1 MLKIVFSSKF
11 KRDFKRSKKQH
22 RNIAEFEKVLKLLVS
37 GKKLPESYRDHS
49 LTGNY
54 ADYRE
59 CQIEPDWLLVYKI
72 DNDKIE
78 LLLFRLGSHSDLF

>member
-1 MLKIVFSSKF
+1 MLKIVFSNKF

-59 CQIEPDWLLVYKI
+59 CHIEPDWLLVYKI